1 MSEQAP
7 PTDPEVPSAAPAE
20 DKAAGE
26 AEQPAQEP
34 WAARRD
40 LDEHAPSSMGV
51 GFRGT
56 NHGVTAQ
63 RIIGDIITGGKT
75 EHHYNFGGFG
85 GGQVSGEIPA
95 RTLDRLAEDF
105 VSEGTLFPELLERLR
120 EERVIVLSGDP
131 FTGRRTAA
139 LMLLHHLGATPVRAL
154 DRNVP
159 PGELSMRLTSG
170 DEAVGQVLCDLD
182 ISREQP
188 LREAHMLALR
198 ERMRERNAY
207 LVITTGRSPYVED
220 TVALASW
227 RPPEPATVVEALLPK
242 KTDPAHARRLLA
254 LPAVAEFLS
263 YERQIREVVRYVA
276 VLAEGDE
283 KRIAQYSLTTL
294 EQQVQEWFEEAET
307 PVQLREKAFLIALAA
322 FDHGPYALT
331 AELGDTLYTALRSTG
346 DDQYQKP
353 IPVFGTHI
361 GKRLQNARARRYTA
375 DETTEWGSVSQVKA
389 AFHDERVAP
398 VVLREVWTGHPAAR
412 PALIKWLDAL
422 SVDGRPFVRT
432 RAAAAVAVLSY
443 TDLPSAMALI
453 VERWA
458 GARESRRQLTAVS
471 ALTLAHRIGAPNIP
485 RIVDVWS
492 TDHQDPKRCWV
503 GVRALGLIGPERP
516 AAALAALQ
524 AQARHQYDK
533 QAKQSRI
540 GVGDQQVTAEL
551 PQSVALLLLSPAAE
565 TTLGA
570 LLPSLDGHP
579 SARALALDGFLTA
592 CERSDE
598 TSCPPMLNRTLTAPS
613 TSASVSLLLRLAL
626 NDRTTNDRAENALRG
641 WVRAADADP
650 GTAQAL
656 ADLLPAVIAGPRD
669 AARLDHLL
677 ETVQGPD
684 GQPRPAVS
692 KRLRA
697 ALVRP
702 VPRAQVLQEA

>member
-1 MSEQAP
+1 MSEQASSA
-7 PTDPEVPSAAPAE
+7 DPEAATAAPAQDE
-20 DKAAGE
+20 AAAV

-40 LDEHAPSSMGV
+40 LDEHAPSSMGF

-56 NHGVTAQ
+56 NQGVAAQ

-85 GGQVSGEIPA
+85 SGQVSGEIPA
-95 RTLDRLAEDF
+95 QSLERLAEDF
-105 VSEGTLFPELLERLR
+105 VSEGTVFPQLLERLR
-120 EERVIVLSGDP
+120 EERVIVLTGAP

-154 DRNVP
+154 DRNVT
-159 PGELSMRLTSG
+159 PGELSVRLTSG
-170 DEAVGQVLCDLD
+170 DGALGQVLCDLD

-188 LREAHMLALR
+188 LREAHLLALR
-198 ERMRERNAY
+198 DLMRERNAY

-220 TVALASW
+220 TVGLAAW
-227 RPPEPATVVEALLPK
+227 RPPQPAAVLQTLLPK
-242 KTDPAHARRLLA
+242 RTDAAHAQRLLA
-254 LPAVAEFLS
+254 LPAVSEFLS
-263 YERQIREVVRYVA
+263 HERQIREVVRYVA
-276 VLAEGDE
+276 VLAEADE
-283 KRIAQYSLTTL
+283 ERIRQYSLITL

-331 AELGDTLYTALRSTG
+331 AELSDTLYAALRSTG
-346 DDQYQKP
+346 DDQYQEP

-361 GKRLQNARARRYTA
+361 GKRLQNARARSYTA
-375 DETTEWGSVSQVKA
+375 DEMTEWGSVTQVKA
-389 AFHDERVAP
+389 AFHDARVAP

-432 RAAAAVAVLSY
+432 RAAAAVAVLAY

-503 GVRALGLIGPERP
+503 AVRALGLIGPERP
-516 AAALAALQ
+516 VEALTALQ
-524 AQARHQYDK
+524 AQARHQYGK
-533 QAKQSRI
+533 QAEQSRI
-540 GVGDQQVTAEL
+540 GAGDQQVTAEL

-565 TTLGA
+565 PALAA
-570 LLPSLDGHP
+570 LLPALDSHP
-579 SARALALDGFLTA
+579 SARALALEGVLTA
-592 CERSDE
+592 CERSDGAA
-598 TSCPPMLNRTLTAPS
+598 CPPMLNRTVGSP
-613 TSASVSLLLRLAL
+613 SASAATARLLRAAL
-626 NDRTTNDRAENALRG
+626 NDRTTNDRAENVLRS
-641 WVRAADADP
+641 WVRAADGDLR
-650 GTAQAL
+650 TALAL
-656 ADLLPAVIAGPRD
+656 ADLLPTVIAGPRD

-677 ETVQGPD
+677 DTVQGLD
-684 GQPRPAVS
+684 GQSRPAVA

-697 ALVRP
+697 ALNRS